1 MRLIAGGNAEI
12 DWELSQS
19 LKERGSSA
27 WSVAK
32 VVPLKRA
39 LKAQKFLA
47 AATGGTTGTT
57 RLARSVVGFTP
68 SASGG

>member
-1 MRLIAGGNAEI
+1 M
-12 DWELSQS
+12 
-19 LKERGSSA
+19 EREARGEACARSG
-27 WSVAK
+27 AK

-47 AATGGTTGTT
+47 AAAAKGGTTGTT
-57 RLARSVVGFTP
+57 RCVVGFTP